1 MSLWWGTIMYC
12 RYLNDTKNILF
23 NDNNNWNMSGG
34 KNIKKNQIIEVPE
47 ENYEIDK
54 NLQERIAME
63 KGLDL
68 VNEKK
73 KIN

>member
-1 MSLWWGTIMYC
+1 MYC